1 MLAIGN
7 NVGNFCQHWQ
17 TDGQGDEGI
26 VKIALGRKGDYSVR
40 AVLDLAIHYGRG
52 RRKAQEI
59 AAAMQIPRQSLTRIL
74 ADLVRSGLITAT
86 AGPDGGY
93 RLQRPPSKVHLLD
106 VVEAAEGEVSLNDC
120 ILRGI
125 PCGSRGTCA
134 VHKPWSEA
142 QAAMLR
148 RLRKT
153 TFAQIV
159 REEAS
164 RDE

>member
-1 MLAIGN
+1 MR
-7 NVGNFCQHWQ
+7 
-17 TDGQGDEGI
+17 
-26 VKIALGRKGDYSVR
+26 IALGKKGDYSVR
-40 AVLDLAIHYGRG
+40 AVLDLAIHYGGG

-59 AAAMQIPRQSLTRIL
+59 AVAMQIPAKSLTRIL
-74 ADLVRSGLITAT
+74 ADLVRSGLITGT

-93 RLQRPPSKVHLLD
+93 RLQRPPSKIHLLD

-125 PCGSRGTCA
+125 PCSSRGICA
-134 VHKPWSEA
+134 VHGPWSEA
-142 QAAMLR
+142 QEAMLR

-164 RDE
+164 GHE

>member
-1 MLAIGN
+1 
-7 NVGNFCQHWQ
+7 
-17 TDGQGDEGI
+17 

-40 AVLDLAIHYGRG
+40 AVFDLAIHYGTG
-52 RRKAQEI
+52 RRKAHEI
-59 AAAMQIPRQSLTRIL
+59 ATAMQIPGKSLARIL

-93 RLQRPPSKVHLLD
+93 ELQRPPSQIHLLD
-106 VVEAAEGEVSLNDC
+106 VVEAAEGEIELNDC

-134 VHKPWSEA
+134 VHRPWSEA
-142 QAAMLR
+142 QAALLR

-159 REEAS
+159 REESAGG
-164 RDE
+164 